1 MILLESLPTVIGT
14 AAIAPALFILWLV
27 VAAGERPGPPVKIW
41 TAFVLGA
48 ASISLLGLVRAPFVR
63 LIAIPDNP
71 WIAQA
76 LHATFGVALPEET
89 VKILVIAAV
98 ATRRR
103 PFADPMD
110 TVVYGAAAGL
120 GFAAYENLAYLVQHA
135 EMWRSLAALRTVLTV
150 PFHGALGIIAGAY
163 MAIARSGTALG
174 ANRRHR
180 DWARIS
186 SWILMLMGPLALHA
200 AFDFPLLTLQKNPD
214 LDPST
219 RLWLGLTSM
228 LVGFSSIAFAAR
240 LVRRVARHHAPRTD
254 VARERLSRLR
264 KLWALLLAGGGAGFV
279 GLVFV
284 LTSLHHWL
292 INPDRNV
299 TLVLVPIGLTS
310 ILLGSALLVVTTAI
324 YVLGR
329 NRIRT
334 ADGFSSLPG
343 RG

>member
-1 MILLESLPTVIGT
+1 
-14 AAIAPALFILWLV
+14 
-27 VAAGERPGPPVKIW
+27 
-41 TAFVLGA
+41 
-48 ASISLLGLVRAPFVR
+48 
-63 LIAIPDNP
+63 
-71 WIAQA
+71 
-76 LHATFGVALPEET
+76 
-89 VKILVIAAV
+89 
-98 ATRRR
+98 
-103 PFADPMD
+103 
-110 TVVYGAAAGL
+110 
-120 GFAAYENLAYLVQHA
+120 
-135 EMWRSLAALRTVLTV
+135 
-150 PFHGALGIIAGAY
+150 
-163 MAIARSGTALG
+163 
-174 ANRRHR
+174 
-180 DWARIS
+180 
-186 SWILMLMGPLALHA
+186 MGPLALHA

-214 LDPST
+214 LDAST
-219 RLWLGLTSM
+219 RLWLGVTSM

-279 GLVFV
+279 GLAFV

>member
-1 MILLESLPTVIGT
+1 
-14 AAIAPALFILWLV
+14 
-27 VAAGERPGPPVKIW
+27 
-41 TAFVLGA
+41 
-48 ASISLLGLVRAPFVR
+48 
-63 LIAIPDNP
+63 
-71 WIAQA
+71 
-76 LHATFGVALPEET
+76 
-89 VKILVIAAV
+89 
-98 ATRRR
+98 
-103 PFADPMD
+103 
-110 TVVYGAAAGL
+110 
-120 GFAAYENLAYLVQHA
+120 
-135 EMWRSLAALRTVLTV
+135 
-150 PFHGALGIIAGAY
+150 HGALGIIAGAY

-186 SWILMLMGPLALHA
+186 SWTLMLMGPLALHA

-214 LDPST
+214 LDAST

-254 VARERLSRLR
+254 LARERLSRLR
-264 KLWALLLAGGGAGFV
+264 KMWALLLAGGGAGFV
-279 GLVFV
+279 GLAFV

-292 INPDRNV
+292 VNPERNV

-310 ILLGSALLVVTTAI
+310 IMLGSALLVVTTAI

-334 ADGFSSLPG
+334 AEGFSSMPG